1 MPERR
6 SVLTRCSADYGPA
19 HHERDGRPTSGL
31 VDRAAGATSCGS
43 TRCSG
48 DCVGSPRPGG
58 GGWLDVEEEVGA
70 GGVVVSAGVFVE
82 VGTGVT
88 GVQKRVAER
97 LGWGGSRAWK

>member
-6 SVLTRCSADYGPA
+6 SVLARCSADYGPA
-19 HHERDGRPTSGL
+19 HHERDGRAYEWAGGPSGGL
-31 VDRAAGATSCGS
+31 GCYILWFDTVLRGLRT
-43 TRCSG
+43 
-48 DCVGSPRPGG
+48 GSPRPGG

-97 LGWGGSRAWK
+97 LGWGE